1 MDVHLRFLVPS
12 HPRFLSLIRTAVGEL
27 GLACG
32 LPEKDC
38 RGIILAVDEA
48 LANIIRHAY
57 DGDAD
62 RVIEVNCRAWSDR
75 LEFTLFDQG
84 NPPDPARLAPNPPN
98 DEALGGRGM
107 YIIRTIMDQVCYERV
122 PGGNQVRL
130 IKRLPP
136 AGTCTEGEGK
146 DI

>member
-1 MDVHLRFLVPS
+1 MPS
-12 HPRFLSLIRTAVGEL
+12 HPRFLSLIRAAVGEL

-38 RGIILAVDEA
+38 RGVILAVDEA

-57 DGDAD
+57 HGDAD
-62 RVIEVNCRAWSDR
+62 RQIELNCRARTDR
-75 LEFTLFDQG
+75 LEFTLLDQG
-84 NPPDPARLAPNPPN
+84 NPPDPRRLAPNPPN
-98 DEALGGRGM
+98 DEALGGRGV
-107 YIIRTIMDQVCYERV
+107 YIIKTIMDEVSYERL

-130 IKRLPP
+130 TKWLPT
-136 AGTCTEGEGK
+136 AGTCAEGAEE